1 MALVAQLR
9 NDLALCETRRQEEAH
24 DASERIDALSAK
36 LRYLAA
42 EAAAAARERAAGVP
56 AAAAEKRLAERDEK
70 IALLVEEG
78 EQLARNELKLQT
90 AIKRLRLQAAQAA
103 DARSKAEA
111 AEKAL
116 SDERDRVVR
125 LADAE
130 KRATERARAAAR
142 AETEAAAEAEAL
154 RRDRPALEAAL
165 ADAKAALLARSR
177 HAADAD
183 ADARARAEALE
194 AEQRSTAELRA
205 QIERAQAEAATV
217 DETLRAEI
225 AQLRSKTER
234 AAERARVREAELK
247 AEQSVGVS
255 RLDCCY
261 GGDDGGGMVH
271 RGSLAYT

>member
-9 NDLALCETRRQEEAH
+9 SDLATCETRRQEEAH
-24 DASERIDALSAK
+24 DANERIDALSAK

-42 EAAAAARERAAGVP
+42 EAAAAARERAAGAD
-56 AAAAEKRLAERDEK
+56 AAGLPMAPTEKRLAERDEK

-78 EQLARNELKLQT
+78 ERLARNELKLQT

-116 SDERDRVVR
+116 SDERDRAAR

-130 KRATERARAAAR
+130 KRATERAHASAR
-142 AETEAAAEAEAL
+142 AETEAVAEAEAL
-154 RRDRPALEAAL
+154 RRDRIALEAAL

-183 ADARARAEALE
+183 ADAKARTDALE
-194 AEQRSTAELRA
+194 AERRSAAELRA
-205 QIERAQAEAATV
+205 RFESAQAEAADV
-217 DETLRAEI
+217 EVTLRAEI
-225 AQLRSKTER
+225 AQLRSKTDR
-234 AAERARVREAELK
+234 VAEKARGREAELK

-255 RLDCCY
+255 RLNW
-261 GGDDGGGMVH
+261 
-271 RGSLAYT
+271 